1 MLLNLSDNYFLFSRI
16 LFLTFHLTCCNA
28 CTCFFGT
35 LLLLSLTTPAMMMGH
50 PPTHPHTPCSF
61 FPYLS
66 RWKWWIVIQ
75 KWKAKSST
83 DQRWNFAC
91 WYLNC
96 ILLKLS
102 SRKVTTHN
110 VYLGGFLK
118 RCPWGIQLRTLE
130 RKSFKEEKAA
140 SVGFFLDYKTRTRIS
155 PKVLNVSGWK
165 LFCQHRVPTTSLI

>member
-1 MLLNLSDNYFLFSRI
+1 MHVLLWNFVTIEPHNTGYND
-16 LFLTFHLTCCNA
+16 
-28 CTCFFGT
+28 GT
-35 LLLLSLTTPAMMMGH
+35 PTAD
-50 PPTHPHTPCSF
+50 THPLTHTPHAVFSHIF
-61 FPYLS
+61 RDENDELWSKNEKPKVRQTNVETLRVDIWTVFLG
-66 RWKWWIVIQ
+66 
-75 KWKAKSST
+75 
-83 DQRWNFAC
+83 
-91 WYLNC
+91 
-96 ILLKLS
+96 LKLS

-118 RCPWGIQLRTLE
+118 RCPWGVQLRTLK

>member
-1 MLLNLSDNYFLFSRI
+1 MHVLLWNFVTIEPHNTGYDD
-16 LFLTFHLTCCNA
+16 
-28 CTCFFGT
+28 GT
-35 LLLLSLTTPAMMMGH
+35 PTHS
-50 PPTHPHTPCSF
+50 PTHPMQF
-61 FPYLS
+61 FPIS
-66 RWKWWIVIQ
+66 F
-75 KWKAKSST
+75 AMN
-83 DQRWNFAC
+83 WNDELWPKNEKPKVRQTNVETLRVDIWTVF
-91 WYLNC
+91 LG
-96 ILLKLS
+96 LKLS